1 MSELRLSVSPGRE
14 ERQMAQES
22 FQILTNILEEINYPE
37 NVPEISVMETGR
49 PIKISFDVLKM
60 LTEILRNL
68 KNGHSVSLI
77 SQSAVFTTQKAAEFL
92 NCSRPHVI
100 KLIDEGKLEAEMVGR
115 HRRIPFNSLLDFK
128 KKIIQERK
136 TSLIKLMHDSED
148 LGLYEV
154 D

>member
-22 FQILTNILEEINYPE
+22 FQILTDILEEINYPE

-49 PIKISFDVLKM
+49 SIKISFDVLKM
-60 LTEILRNL
+60 LAEILRNL

-100 KLIDEGKLEAEMVGR
+100 KLIDEGKLEVEMVGR
-115 HRRIPFNSLLDFK
+115 HRRIPLNTLLDFK
-128 KKIIQERK
+128 KKMFQDRK
-136 TSLIKLMHDSED
+136 MALIKLMRDSED